1 MEGNYK
7 REWALFSGV
16 QHACTVAQRGQTAS
30 FAATAG
36 SPACGKKE
44 SGWGVKVEGCSDKYV
59 L

>member
-7 REWALFSGV
+7 GEWALFNGV
-16 QHACTVAQRGQTAS
+16 HHACTVAQRGQTVS

-44 SGWGVKVEGCSDKYV
+44 SGWGV
-59 L
+59 